1 MIDEREQAILE
12 IIARLTD
19 NRVEIGLATLK
30 RVPLL
35 NPIDSKDYPCLL
47 LIENEDKIEKKS
59 SSGICGYPM
68 RRQLELVLELV
79 ARHGVDVKAMMRLI
93 RRAIVTGTTVTGSP
107 PLPVPNSDAFILE
120 SYIAGPTNFNIPDT
134 IGMQL
139 AFSLHYKDELL

>member
-79 ARHGVDVKAMMRLI
+79 RSH
-93 RRAIVTGTTVTGSP
+93 
-107 PLPVPNSDAFILE
+107 
-120 SYIAGPTNFNIPDT
+120 
-134 IGMQL
+134 
-139 AFSLHYKDELL
+139 